1 MKKKERIES
10 LEKGL
15 GGILS
20 RLQFALPPTCDTD
33 LETLNDCIDIIKK
46 LLKGK
51 KPNEK
56 HTQGTRKGSPLSDHW
71 T

>member
-51 KPNEK
+51 ETK
-56 HTQGTRKGSPLSDHW
+56 
-71 T
+71 